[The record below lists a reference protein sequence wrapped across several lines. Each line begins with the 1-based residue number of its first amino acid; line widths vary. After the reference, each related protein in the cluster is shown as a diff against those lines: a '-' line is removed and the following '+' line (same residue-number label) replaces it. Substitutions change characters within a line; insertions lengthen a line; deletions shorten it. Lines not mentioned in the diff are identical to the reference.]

1 MIRTL
6 HDIVVQQGTLFKPVV
21 EQPVVELRRIG
32 CDFDHRRLACL
43 QAQTREV
50 LK

>member
-21 EQPVVELRRIG
+21 ELRHIG
-32 CDFDHRRLACL
+32 CDFGHARLACL

-50 LK
+50 SQ